1 MMPSAV
7 QSFEKAGK
15 ETISPLPWDQRHGP
29 AAVSPKLENTLGDF
43 TVIQKQIRKR
53 KERLKGKSKDAMYTE
68 AFKENLQSIKVKCL
82 HCFIRNTT

>member
-1 MMPSAV
+1 MMLSAV

-29 AAVSPKLENTLGDF
+29 AALSPKLENTLGDF

-53 KERLKGKSKDAMYTE
+53 KERL
-68 AFKENLQSIKVKCL
+68 
-82 HCFIRNTT
+82 

>member
-1 MMPSAV
+1 MIPSAV

-29 AAVSPKLENTLGDF
+29 AALSPKLENTLGDF

-53 KERLKGKSKDAMYTE
+53 KERL
-68 AFKENLQSIKVKCL
+68 
-82 HCFIRNTT
+82 